1 MSTGS
6 LNDIITQLQADI
18 ASLEDIGGEA
28 RNRKLKLEKELE
40 ELTLPNVSRLMEEI
54 GALPSPIKEERA
66 GDVGIISEHALP
78 SRGME
83 NPRHTVPVKHDETET

>member
-18 ASLEDIGGEA
+18 ASLADIGGEA

-40 ELTLPNVSRLMEEI
+40 ELTLPNVSGRMAEI
-54 GALPSPIKEERA
+54 GALPSPIKEET
-66 GDVGIISEHALP
+66 VQ
-78 SRGME
+78 GMSGLLG
-83 NPRHTVPVKHDETET
+83 NTLFPLVVWKIPDILFL

>member
-28 RNRKLKLEKELE
+28 RNRKLKLERSWKSSLYRK
-40 ELTLPNVSRLMEEI
+40 LAARLMGEI
-54 GALPSPIKEERA
+54 GALPSPIKEET
-66 GDVGIISEHALP
+66 VQ
-78 SRGME
+78 GMSGLLG
-83 NPRHTVPVKHDETET
+83 NTLFPLVVWKIPDILFL